1 MDKALKQRMVGA
13 VVLIALG
20 VIFIPMLLDGGSGE
34 DGERRVELDIPAA
47 PDRDYRSR
55 RLPLDERDS
64 EEVEE
69 SRGQVDRESES
80 APLEGPQA
88 AADRDAAATD
98 DDQSDR
104 STDADSPG
112 DGQSDETA
120 EEDAGEVET
129 APPESEPQN
138 ADRESDAGEAADKSL
153 GNWFV
158 QVGSFSRESNAGELR
173 DRLREAGYTAFV
185 ESSTV
190 EGKTTHRV
198 RVGPEM
204 DRSGAES
211 QRDEIQSEFDLKGIV
226 ISEP

>member
-64 EEVEE
+64 GEMEE
-69 SRGQVDRESES
+69 SRGQVDRESEP
-80 APLEGPQA
+80 APAEGPRA
-88 AADRDAAATD
+88 AADREAAAAD
-98 DDQSDR
+98 DGSDR
-104 STDADSPG
+104 ITGAGSPG
-112 DGQSDETA
+112 GSQSDETGGDG
-120 EEDAGEVET
+120 EDAGES
-129 APPESEPQN
+129 APPESESQV
-138 ADRESDAGEAADKSL
+138 ADREPESGEAADKPL

-158 QVGSFSRESNAGELR
+158 QVGSFSQESNAGELR
-173 DRLREAGYTAFV
+173 DRLREAGYAAFV

-204 DRSGAES
+204 DRSRAES
-211 QRDEIQSEFDLKGIV
+211 QRKEIQSEFDLKGIV

>member
-34 DGERRVELDIPAA
+34 DAERSVELDIPAA
-47 PDRDYRSR
+47 PDREYRSR
-55 RLPLDERDS
+55 RLPLGES
-64 EEVEE
+64 GGQPEESGGEVERSAE
-69 SRGQVDRESES
+69 LEEARPEMPRPARTAPDQGPSPADEDGAGETGNDGEPSGDTAGGESEDGS
-80 APLEGPQA
+80 APPETEPQPA
-88 AADRDAAATD
+88 PRE
-98 DDQSDR
+98 
-104 STDADSPG
+104 P
-112 DGQSDETA
+112 
-120 EEDAGEVET
+120 DAGET
-129 APPESEPQN
+129 ADQP
-138 ADRESDAGEAADKSL
+138 L

-204 DRSGAES
+204 DRSSAES